1 MLLHKIK
8 NKILQLNDKE
18 NESKCDLYNN
28 LIVK

>member
-1 MLLHKIK
+1 MLLHEIK

-18 NESKCDLYNN
+18 NESKWDLYNN